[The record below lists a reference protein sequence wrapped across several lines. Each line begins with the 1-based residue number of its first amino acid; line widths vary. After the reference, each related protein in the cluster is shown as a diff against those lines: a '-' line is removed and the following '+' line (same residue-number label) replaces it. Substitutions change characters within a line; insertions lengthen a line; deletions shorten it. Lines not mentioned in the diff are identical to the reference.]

1 MIRYLLIA
9 LAIIIVAYV
18 FYRLYFL
25 QKPKS
30 PHSQK
35 PHFTLKI
42 ESD

>member
-1 MIRYLLIA
+1 MIGYLLIV
-9 LAIIIVAYV
+9 LGIIIVAYV

-25 QKPKS
+25 QKPKN
-30 PHSQK
+30 PHSYK

>member
-1 MIRYLLIA
+1 MIAYLLIA
-9 LAIIIVAYV
+9 LAIIIVAYI

-25 QKPKS
+25 QKPKNI
-30 PHSQK
+30 HTKK